1 MPDGAS
7 VDQSS
12 GELRASE
19 TSVSGTKDFGQRQPM
34 SEERKEDIAGGV
46 GSSEDIPRPDSA
58 SSPAS
63 GEDVHEAANR
73 AKSAFASA
81 ADSAPH
87 G

>member
-1 MPDGAS
+1 MPDEAS

-12 GELRASE
+12 GELHASE
-19 TSVSGTKDFGQRQPM
+19 ASVPGTKDFGERKPM
-34 SEERKEDIAGGV
+34 SEERKEEIAGGV
-46 GSSEDIPRPDSA
+46 GSSEGIPRPDSA

-73 AKSAFASA
+73 AKSAFGSA
-81 ADSAPH
+81 ADSAPP